1 MNTRSTRTRPP
12 DPWSVLKELHCTIY
26 VVCEICLHYKIFLG
40 QEEDLGFERPKDYK
54 PSYDKLELGAV
65 DMERYRP
72 DNYQVERPRG
82 DDINDLMEYYSKYK
96 TNRYAKAQKG
106 KHFHFIKYFVVAAQN
121 KNNTVS
127 QCKYYRNAMGRVSA
141 INQQQQY
148 GGDFDDPEYD
158 DGGEE
163 RLPRKKFS
171 DPDLGYQEEFEPVVQ
186 RRQQEEE
193 MTNPFSSLR
202 SSAREPEPRFQRS
215 NFDYCDSLDPATR
228 LILMK
233 NTERGGARLSQ
244 NMENQVV
251 CLI

>member
-1 MNTRSTRTRPP
+1 MYN
-12 DPWSVLKELHCTIY
+12 I
-26 VVCEICLHYKIFLG
+26 CETCLHYKIFLA

-96 TNRYAKAQKG
+96 TNRYAKV
-106 KHFHFIKYFVVAAQN
+106 HFFHFIKCILVAAQN
-121 KNNTVS
+121 KIYIVVS
-127 QCKYYRNAMGRVSA
+127 QCEYYRNAMGRVSA

-148 GGDFDDPEYD
+148 GGDYDDEYD

-251 CLI
+251 